1 MKRPFDP
8 ALYKT
13 YDKPGREALVSLLEQ
28 WGHEILNVEE
38 NYNADITST
47 KDGKDHYSEAEIK
60 TAWKGDWPEKWAE
73 VRIPGRKARLLSKHD
88 EVTFYVFSNDCSR
101 VWVIKGDQLDS
112 RRLKPAFG
120 PNIYRGELFFHV
132 PVTEIQEVR
141 FEKDEWQTV

>member
-1 MKRPFDP
+1 MNRPFDP

-28 WGHEILNVEE
+28 WGHEIQNVEE

-60 TAWKGDWPEKWAE
+60 TAWKGGWPEKWAE

-88 EVTFYVFSNDCSR
+88 AVTFYVFSNDCSR
-101 VWVIKGDQLDS
+101 CWVVRGDQLDS

-132 PVTEIQEVR
+132 PVNEIQEVR
-141 FEKDEWQTV
+141 FAEDKWETV